1 MKGNIKKIVADILI
15 YIIGA
20 FIYSLAITIFITPNQ
35 ISPGGITG
43 VATALSFISKVPSGI
58 LYFIINLPI
67 LLLGFLKFG
76 GVFILKTAV
85 ASSIVSLS
93 LTFTDLFLPE
103 FTADRLL
110 AALFGGIMMGAGM
123 SIILIHGAT
132 TGGADIIAKLV
143 NRKYR
148 HLTVG
153 RIILLIDV
161 FVIFLAVAVYKNID
175 SALYSAITVYG
186 TSFVLDR
193 MLYGADKGKLAH
205 IITNSPTEIC
215 NSIAHDLGRGTTV
228 ISAKGGYTGSDRTLL
243 LCTLRVYEVAT
254 LYSIID
260 KYDPDAFI
268 VMSEVGE
275 IIGEGFKSLK

>member
-1 MKGNIKKIVADILI
+1 MKESLKKFVIDILI
-15 YIIGA
+15 YTIGA
-20 FIYSLAITIFITPNQ
+20 FIYSSAITIFITPNQ

-43 VATALSFISKVPSGI
+43 VATAISFLIKVPSGI

-76 GVFILKTAV
+76 GVFIFKTTI
-85 ASSIVSLS
+85 ASFMVSLS
-93 LTFTDLFLPE
+93 LTLTDFLLPS
-103 FTADRLL
+103 FVADRLL
-110 AALFGGIMMGAGM
+110 AALFGGIMLGAGM
-123 SIILIHGAT
+123 SIIIIRGAT
-132 TGGADIIAKLV
+132 TGGVDIVAKLI

-153 RIILLIDV
+153 RIMLLADV
-161 FVIFLAVAVYKNID
+161 FVILLAVIVYKNVE

-186 TSFVLDR
+186 TTFVLDR

-205 IITNSPTEIC
+205 IVTSRSAEIC
-215 NSIAHDLGRGTTV
+215 RAIANDLGRGTTV
-228 ISAKGGYTGSDRTLL
+228 ISAKGGYTGNDRTLL
-243 LCTLRVYEVAT
+243 LCTLRAYEVAT

-260 KYDPDAFI
+260 EYDPDAFI

-275 IIGEGFKSLK
+275 IIGEGFKPLK

>member
-1 MKGNIKKIVADILI
+1 MKKNLKKFAIDILI

-20 FIYSLAITIFITPNQ
+20 FVYSSAITIFITPNQ

-43 VATALSFISKVPSGI
+43 VATAISFVIKVPSGI
-58 LYFIINLPI
+58 LFFIINLPI

-76 GVFILKTAV
+76 GVFIFKTAA
-85 ASSIVSLS
+85 ASSIVSIS
-93 LTFTDLFLPE
+93 LTITDFLLPQFTE
-103 FTADRLL
+103 DRLL

-123 SIILIHGAT
+123 SIIIIRGAT
-132 TGGADIIAKLV
+132 TGGVDIVAKLI

-205 IITNSPTEIC
+205 IITSKETEIC
-215 NSIAHDLGRGTTV
+215 NAIANDLGRGTTV

-243 LCTLRVYEVAT
+243 LCTIRVYEVST
-254 LYSIID
+254 LYTIID

-268 VMSEVGE
+268 VVAEVGE
-275 IIGEGFKSLK
+275 IIGEGFKPLK